1 VADLFRAQSL
11 TPKQNIAGIMMSG
24 IISDTLMLN
33 SPTTTPLE
41 SELLDWLAPIAGIEP
56 KALADLIF
64 KAGSVVINSE
74 PAQVIHSDCKIYD
87 EGELRFSVSQIEEL
101 GFDNFWKNED
111 ALDQALEAYRA
122 EEELY
127 FSFLLVTDINSQ
139 DSLLVVA
146 GNEELKASINYPQR
160 GQSNIYELSGIVSR
174 KKQLM
179 PYISSLL
186 KTMGVV

>member
-1 VADLFRAQSL
+1 
-11 TPKQNIAGIMMSG
+11 MMAG
-24 IISDTLMLN
+24 IISDTLLLN

-41 SELLDWLAPIAGIEP
+41 GELLAWLAPIAGVEP
-56 KALADLIF
+56 KALAELIF
-64 KAGSVVINSE
+64 TAGSVVINSKPDE
-74 PAQVIHSDCKIYD
+74 VIRSDCKIYN
-87 EGELRFSVSQIEEL
+87 EGEIRFSVSQIEEL

-111 ALDQALEAYRA
+111 ALDQALEAYRK
-122 EEELY
+122 EEDLY

-139 DSLLVVA
+139 DSLLVVS
-146 GNEELKASINYPQR
+146 GNDELKAAINYPQR
-160 GQSNIYELSGIVSR
+160 GQSNIYELPGIVSR